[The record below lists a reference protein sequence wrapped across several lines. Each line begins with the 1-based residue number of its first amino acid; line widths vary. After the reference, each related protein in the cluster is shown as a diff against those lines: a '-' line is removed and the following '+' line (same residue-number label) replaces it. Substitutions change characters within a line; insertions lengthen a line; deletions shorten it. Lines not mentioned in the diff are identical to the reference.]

1 MTGGDWRRR
10 VAAGPAAARAASA
23 AAALLGEAADAA
35 GEGAL
40 GAQSRAIGL
49 RLERLADEDAAALT
63 SARAALADAG
73 DGGDA
78 RRDFQLGRLLDR
90 AAEIPMLI
98 AEASADAV
106 EVARELEPRALP
118 DTAAD
123 VRAAALLAAG
133 AARAAA
139 CLVESNLGMT
149 EEDERLARARRVIA
163 AL

>member
-1 MTGGDWRRR
+1 MTGGDWRHT
-10 VAAGPAAARAASA
+10 VAAGPAAARAASTA
-23 AAALLGEAADAA
+23 AQLLGGAADAA

-40 GAQSRAIGL
+40 AAQARAIGL
-49 RLERLADEDAAALT
+49 RLDRLADEDAAALA
-63 SARAALADAG
+63 SARVALADVAG
-73 DGGDA
+73 GGDPQ
-78 RRDFQLGRLLDR
+78 RDFELGRLLDR

-106 EVARELEPRALP
+106 ELARELEPRALP

-123 VRAAALLAAG
+123 VRAAALISAG

-139 CLVESNLGMT
+139 CLVESNLGIT
-149 EEDERLARARRVIA
+149 EEDERLSRARRVVA

>member
-1 MTGGDWRRR
+1 MTGGDWRHR
-10 VAAGPAAARAASA
+10 VAAGPAAARAASTA
-23 AAALLGEAADAA
+23 AVLLGDAADAA

-40 GAQSRAIGL
+40 GAQARAIGG
-49 RLERLADEDAAALT
+49 RLERLADEDAEALAP
-63 SARAALADAG
+63 ARAALADG
-73 DGGDA
+73 GEGGDP
-78 RRDFQLGRLLDR
+78 RRDFQLGQLLER

-106 EVARELEPRALP
+106 ELARELEPHALP

-123 VRAAALLAAG
+123 VRAAALISAG

-139 CLVESNLGMT
+139 CLVESNLGIT
-149 EEDERLARARRVIA
+149 EEDERLSRARRVVA